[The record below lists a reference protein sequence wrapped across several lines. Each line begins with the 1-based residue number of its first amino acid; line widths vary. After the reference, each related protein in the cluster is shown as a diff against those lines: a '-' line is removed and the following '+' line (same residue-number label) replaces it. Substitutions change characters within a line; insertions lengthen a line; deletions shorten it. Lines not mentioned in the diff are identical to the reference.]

1 MWRQWQAVIN
11 NFILKHQQRCDDAQ
25 MRDQSPKKQIW
36 EAGMRVF
43 NKAKVCMLAQISNR
57 VSVKIQAALK
67 RESGLGMASIA
78 QPSG

>member
-1 MWRQWQAVIN
+1 
-11 NFILKHQQRCDDAQ
+11 
-25 MRDQSPKKQIW
+25 
-36 EAGMRVF
+36 MRVF